1 MGKASSLVEE
11 VYLTP
16 CTNATAVLTLL
27 FALLD
32 SRASDLF
39 ISLDVV
45 RLSRLKLLPLKYTI
59 KAMVANGQTLNAG
72 HFVRVRATIRDL
84 HVRLF
89 LRVINTTLPI
99 VLGYPFLRQFNPLIH
114 WKHQNV
120 QIVYNET
127 THIIPVVKAYGN
139 PHTPMSVDS
148 ADGDLQAVQ
157 KAAQPIQ
164 QLPPPHRSTSW
175 RRKLYW

>member
-59 KAMVANGQTLNAG
+59 KAMVSNGQTLNVG
-72 HFVRVRATIRDL
+72 HFVRVRAPIEDL

-89 LRVINTTLPI
+89 LRVIDTLLPI
-99 VLGYPFLRQFNPLIH
+99 VLSYPFLHQINQLIN
-114 WKHQNV
+114 WKHRTI
-120 QIVYNET
+120 QIMHKET
-127 THIIPVVKAYGN
+127 THIIPVVKAY
-139 PHTPMSVDS
+139 
-148 ADGDLQAVQ
+148 
-157 KAAQPIQ
+157 
-164 QLPPPHRSTSW
+164 
-175 RRKLYW
+175 